1 VRAREDERL
10 LKKLEE
16 AKTRR
21 PASRLA
27 TVLRRLARSP
37 AASAS
42 GLIRFHEVL
51 LFLRAYPPDRG
62 VLRRVES
69 LLRSFRDRVERFA
82 AAGGDLAAFDTPEV
96 SGIAGTTITT
106 DYSYDVVRWLKQRHG
121 RRVRIDWESFE
132 GTDRLRALLPSFLP
146 LLEEEALEDANVPY
160 RTYLRAAGGRAGDE
174 LELLLSRIAK
184 LPLPEREKAERY
196 EALGLSMTWD
206 LKNRAGTR
214 TRMRWPTSRI
224 FFHDGPLIAR
234 RNVSIEAELAGPK
247 LPSRKLSRQEG
258 QGFLDMTRE
267 ATALRYREYYGFT
280 YGDPTSVRR
289 FLAGRGVEIF
299 LFGLE
304 PGRRLPLRAGF
315 AGFIIKNGVPI
326 GYVEA
331 LALFDR
337 IEIGFNIY
345 YTFREGESAWIFA
358 KVLKVLRQALAVTSF
373 SIDPYQIGHENP
385 EAIDAGAFWFYRKLG
400 FRSTSPSLRGLTET
414 EERRLAADPAH
425 RTPPRL
431 LRRLAQSNL
440 LYEVP
445 PTRFGEWDLF
455 HVRHLGLAATRRMA
469 REGVGADEFRKL
481 SSARVSRALGVRPRG
496 GPPEAWWAFEN
507 LALVLDLVPD
517 LQDWTEEEKRGVVE
531 IARAKAGRG
540 EAKYLRLLQ
549 GHARLRA
556 AFLRLGSAV
565 RN

>member
-1 VRAREDERL
+1 MRARENERL
-10 LKKLEE
+10 LKELEE

-42 GLIRFHEVL
+42 GLIRFHEAL

-62 VLRRVES
+62 VLQRTES
-69 LLRSFRDRVERFA
+69 LLRSFQDRVGRFA
-82 AAGGDLAAFDTPEV
+82 AAGGDLSPFDTPEV

-121 RRVRIDWESFE
+121 RRVRLDWEGFE
-132 GTDRLRALLPSFLP
+132 GTDRLRALLPGFLP

-160 RTYLRAAGGRAGDE
+160 RTYLRAAGIRADDE
-174 LELLLSRIAK
+174 LEWLLPRIEK
-184 LPLPEREKAERY
+184 LPLSEREKAERY
-196 EALGLSMTWD
+196 EALGLSMTWN
-206 LKNRAGTR
+206 LKNRAETR
-214 TRMRWPTSRI
+214 SRMRWPTSRI
-224 FFHDGPLIAR
+224 FFHEGPLIAR
-234 RNVSIEAELAGPK
+234 RNVSIDVELAGPP
-247 LPSRKLSRQEG
+247 LSSRKLSQQEG
-258 QGFLDMTRE
+258 RSLLDLTRE

-280 YGDPTSVRR
+280 YGDPTTVRC

-304 PGRRLPLRAGF
+304 PGRRLPLRAGY

-345 YTFREGESAWIFA
+345 YTFRDGESAWIFA
-358 KVLKVLRQALAVTSF
+358 KVLKVLRQALRVTSF

-400 FRSTSPSLRGLTET
+400 FRSTSPSLRRLTET

-425 RTPPRL
+425 RTPSRL

-445 PTRFGEWDLF
+445 PTKFGEWDRF
-455 HVRHLGLAATRRMA
+455 HVRHLGLAAERRMA
-469 REGVGADEFRKL
+469 RESVGADEFRKR
-481 SSARVSRALGVRPRG
+481 SSGRVSRALGVRPRG
-496 GPPEAWWAFEN
+496 GPPESLRAFEN

-517 LQDWTEEEKRGVVE
+517 LKSWTQEEKRGVVA

-556 AFLRLGSAV
+556 AFLRLGSAAQ
-565 RN
+565 N

>member
-1 VRAREDERL
+1 MRARENERL
-10 LKKLEE
+10 LKELEE

-21 PASRLA
+21 PGSRLA
-27 TVLRRLARSP
+27 TVLRRLASSP
-37 AASAS
+37 AASAP
-42 GLIRFHEVL
+42 GLIRFHEAL
-51 LFLRAYPPDRG
+51 LFLRAYPPNRG
-62 VLRRVES
+62 VLRQVES
-69 LLRSFRDRVERFA
+69 LLRGFRDRVDRFA
-82 AAGGDLAAFDTPEV
+82 AAGGDLAPFDTPEV

-106 DYSYDVVRWLKQRHG
+106 DYSCDVVRWLKKRHG
-121 RRVRIDWESFE
+121 RRVRSDWEGFE
-132 GTDRLRALLPSFLP
+132 GTDRLRALLPGFLP

-160 RTYLRAAGGRAGDE
+160 RTYLRAADRAGDE
-174 LELLLSRIAK
+174 LEWLLTRIAK
-184 LPLPEREKAERY
+184 LPIPERERAERY

-206 LKNRAGTR
+206 LGNHAGTR
-214 TRMRWPTSRI
+214 TRRRWPTSRI
-224 FFHDGPLIAR
+224 FFHEGPLIAR
-234 RNVSIEAELAGPK
+234 RNVSIEAELAGPP
-247 LPSRKLSRQEG
+247 LSSRKLSKEEG
-258 QGFLDMTRE
+258 QSLLDLTRE

-280 YGDPTSVRR
+280 YGDPTTVRR
-289 FLAGRGVEIF
+289 FLARRGVEIF

-304 PGRRLPLRAGF
+304 PGKRLPLRAGF

-345 YTFREGESAWIFA
+345 YTFRDGESAWIFA
-358 KVLKVLRQALAVTSF
+358 KVLKVLRQALGVTSF

-400 FRSTSPSLRGLTET
+400 FRSTSPSLRNLTET
-414 EERRLAADPAH
+414 EERRLAANPAH
-425 RTPPRL
+425 RTPSRL

-455 HVRHLGLAATRRMA
+455 HVRHLGLAAVRRMA
-469 REGVGADEFRKL
+469 REGVGADEFRKR
-481 SSARVSRALGVRPRG
+481 SSERVSRALGVRPRG
-496 GPPEAWWAFEN
+496 GSPEALRAFEN
-507 LALVLDLVPD
+507 LALVLDRVPD
-517 LQDWTEEEKRGVVE
+517 LKSWTEEEKRGVVAV
-531 IARAKAGRG
+531 ARAKAGRG

-549 GHARLRA
+549 GHGRLRA
-556 AFLRLGSAV
+556 AFLKLGSAA